1 MDASNVG
8 RGTLYIGL
16 MNVTDALIAFVFY
29 FGVARILPPSDVG
42 LVSMM
47 FFIVAT
53 FNTFTLLALN
63 SAVIK
68 YVAQFMGA
76 NAVAEASAV
85 VRKVLKLLLV
95 ISLPAFVL
103 VVVLS
108 PWLSQVLFNG
118 GLSSTVLLVVFLS
131 ALLLDFINY
140 FGAIMYGLG
149 LFGDVAAQN
158 ITYYALSRFPAL
170 LLAFVGL
177 GVLGVAYG
185 LVIGAS
191 ASVVYSIIRLRGRLP
206 MSGRDFPSRRLLSF
220 SLPLYA
226 SSILVLG
233 QGWIDVLLLYT
244 ITGNP
249 TAVGIYYLV
258 IGGIGVLSMVWTPVT
273 STLFPA
279 ISHCYGKAGLEGIK
293 RPVSATLRLLT
304 VIVVPVSVSLAAVAP
319 TALRVAYGSAY
330 SQGAVAFA
338 ILAVSAVFAAY
349 WGVLSGVL
357 QVLEKTLRVL
367 LIGVIAILINALV
380 IVSTAG
386 TLGSVGAALGRA
398 SMAPIT
404 VLMALIIL
412 RKTPLNLSIGRD
424 LGAKV
429 LALSFMLGLPL
440 FALDNALRAGNL
452 GPIAVATTDFLVFL
466 LLGSVGLK
474 LLKPLKSEDLAIVE
488 AVLPGRLRTIVHI
501 LT

>member
-1 MDASNVG
+1 VNASNVA
-8 RGTLYIGL
+8 RGTIYIAL
-16 MNVTDALIAFVFY
+16 MNATDALIGFVFY
-29 FGVARILPPSDVG
+29 FGLARILPPSDVG

-47 FFIVAT
+47 FFIVAA

-76 NAVAEASAV
+76 NSVAEASAV

-95 ISLPAFVL
+95 VSLPAFVL
-103 VVVLS
+103 LVILS
-108 PWLSQVLFNG
+108 PWLSQVLFGG
-118 GLSSTVLLVVFLS
+118 GLSSTVLLVTFLS

-149 LFGDVAAQN
+149 LFDGVVVQN
-158 ITYYALSRFPAL
+158 IGYYALSRFPAL

-185 LVIGAS
+185 LAIGAS
-191 ASVVYSIIRLRGRLP
+191 ASVIYSIIRLKGRLP
-206 MSGRDFPSRRLLSF
+206 LSRQDFPLRRLLSF

-226 SSILVLG
+226 SSILILG

-249 TAVGIYYLV
+249 TSVGIYYLV
-258 IGGIGVLSMVWTPVT
+258 IGGISVVSMVWTPVT
-273 STLFPA
+273 LTLFPA
-279 ISHCYGKAGLEGIK
+279 ISHRYGEAGLEGIK
-293 RPVSATLRLLT
+293 RPVSSTLRFLT
-304 VIVVPVSVSLAAVAP
+304 VIVVPVSVSLAAVAS

-330 SQGAVAFA
+330 IQGAVALA
-338 ILAVSAVFAAY
+338 VLAVSAVFSAY

-357 QVLEKTLRVL
+357 QVLEKTFQVL
-367 LIGVIAILINALV
+367 LIGVIAILTNALV
-380 IVSTAG
+380 IASTAG

-412 RKTPLNLSIGRD
+412 RKTPLDLSIGRD
-424 LGAKV
+424 LGARV

-440 FALDNALRAGNL
+440 LVLDNSLRASNL
-452 GPIAVATTDFLVFL
+452 TSIAVATADFLVFL

-474 LLKPLKSEDLAIVE
+474 FLKPLKSEDLAVVN
-488 AVLPGRLRTIVHI
+488 AVLPGRLRTIVRV
-501 LT
+501 LM